1 MGRWRRAG
9 VVDLISRAANLVR
22 VGGALPSLLCS
33 ADWPL
38 GTVPTGLQMAENVRQ
53 TSSAGFS
60 RARKTKWRLN
70 YFSLSGGNSGLPVGL
85 TMPPGWDSA
94 ERADLVGDRNH
105 RADLGTWDLQ
115 PFDFLADRSA
125 AASPGASF

>member
-1 MGRWRRAG
+1 
-9 VVDLISRAANLVR
+9 
-22 VGGALPSLLCS
+22 
-33 ADWPL
+33 
-38 GTVPTGLQMAENVRQ
+38 MAENVRQ

-94 ERADLVGDRNH
+94 ERADLIGDRNH